1 MALDIIKHHKLLVED
16 FDPASFEYILEEKNS
31 TSPSTLYVK
40 GPYIMAEEVNKN
52 KRKYSLPEV
61 ISEVNRYKKEMIDTN
76 RSMGELNHPA
86 SAEVNP
92 ERACHLIVELTQ
104 DRNVF
109 IGKSKIL
116 STPLGLLVRSLI
128 NDGVRLGMS
137 TRALGKLIEES
148 AYNLVKEM
156 RLIAVD
162 AVADP
167 SCTKAWVNGVLESR
181 QYILNDY
188 GQYEQAFDTFEES
201 ISRLPRHDVESYLK
215 SQISAF
221 IAALTHK

>member
-1 MALDIIKHHKLLVED
+1 MAPSIVQHHKLLVED
-16 FDPASFEYILEEKNS
+16 FDPASFEYILEEKNAS
-31 TSPSTLYVK
+31 SPSTLYVK

-61 ISEVNRYKKEMIDTN
+61 LSEVTRYKKEMIDTN
-76 RSMGELNHPA
+76 RAMGELNHPA

-92 ERACHLIVELTQ
+92 ERACHVIVELVQ
-104 DRNVF
+104 DRNIF

-116 STPLGLLVRSLI
+116 STPLGMLVRSLI

-148 AYNLVKEM
+148 SHNLVKEM

-162 AVADP
+162 CVADP
-167 SCTKAWVNGVLESR
+167 SCTKAWVSGILESK
-181 QYILNDY
+181 QFMLNKY
-188 GQYEQAFDTFEES
+188 GEFEEYYDEFENR
-201 ISRLPRHDVESYLK
+201 ISKLPKHDVETYLK
-215 SQISAF
+215 EQISIF
-221 IAALTHK
+221 IASLKNK